1 MSEAQLQLAAGYM
14 ADARKH
20 TKSGWFRKPEW
31 DIAAQ
36 YYEKAANAYKAARSI
51 TNAIEA
57 YQRSAEAN
65 TKFTSLF
72 LAGKSLESAAT
83 LAQQANDNTLAAELY
98 VKASDLFMAHGASP
112 DKSADMLEK
121 AALQCEPIDPERTLE
136 LYTQCSAIFESEERE
151 RLGIDTIK
159 RAVACAIRHKQ
170 YPKALFFL
178 DKLAKASQ
186 VLTRK
191 SEIDKA
197 KLSMVV
203 VLLAMDDVVEA
214 RKRLDQWFFADPSDA
229 RLGSS
234 ATVATGAGSQ
244 WGPSGSAAAAPEAM
258 ATSPEAQVGQAIVSA
273 FEQWDGERL
282 HEILNDQHHAQTI
295 HFLPAEVAKLTRTYR
310 IPGKPMAQSSGTMV
324 PTSTIAA
331 ISPQPG
337 HMAGI
342 NTLDGEE
349 ADDDDD
355 GLC

>member
-1 MSEAQLQLAAGYM
+1 MSESQLQVAAGYM
-14 ADARKH
+14 ADAHKH
-20 TKSGWFRKPEW
+20 TKPGWFRKPEW

-36 YYEKAANAYKAARSI
+36 YYEKAANAYKAARST

-57 YQRSAEAN
+57 YQKSAEAN

-83 LAQQANDNTLAAELY
+83 LAQQAGDNTLAAELY
-98 VKASDLFMAHGASP
+98 IKASDLFMAHGASP
-112 DKSADMLEK
+112 DKSADMVEK
-121 AALQCEPIDPERTLE
+121 AALQCEPIDLERTLE
-136 LYTQCSAIFESEERE
+136 LYTQCCAIFESEERE

-159 RAVACAIRHKQ
+159 RAVACAVRHNQ

-197 KLSMVV
+197 KLSSVV

-214 RKRLDQWFFADPSDA
+214 RKRLDQWLFADPSDA
-229 RLGSS
+229 RLGSL
-234 ATVATGAGSQ
+234 APMATGAGSQ
-244 WGPSGSAAAAPEAM
+244 WGPSGSAAAPEPRAM
-258 ATSPEAQVGQAIVSA
+258 SPEAQVGQAMVSA

-282 HEILNDQHHAQTI
+282 REILNDQRHAQTI

-310 IPGKPMAQSSGTMV
+310 IPGKPMAQSSGPV
-324 PTSTIAA
+324 APTSTTTAT
-331 ISPQPG
+331 SPQPG
-337 HMAGI
+337 HRTGTNAP
-342 NTLDGEE
+342 EE
-349 ADDDDD
+349 EEDDD